1 MNGAERT
8 FELSRGTLCER
19 EVSLKMDHE
28 SAVAH
33 VRSTFEDVG
42 FRAVTEYSPS
52 VRFGHATNAIPES
65 HTVLG
70 FEIPNG
76 DERGLTTADERVAV
90 LFPPSVSIWS
100 DDSGVQRV
108 YYLDVLRLAPG
119 LNLTTDE
126 EMWLGGVAELE
137 RLVYDAFDA
146 LEADIDHL

>member
-1 MNGAERT
+1 MNGAESPL
-8 FELSRGTLCER
+8 EISRATLCER

-52 VRFGHATNAIPES
+52 VRFGHATNAIPGS

-70 FEIPNG
+70 FEIPNAE
-76 DERGLTTADERVAV
+76 DRGLATADERIAV
-90 LFPPSVSIWS
+90 LYPLSVSIRS
-100 DDSGVQRV
+100 DEPDVQRV

-126 EMWLGGVAELE
+126 ERWLGVVAELE
-137 RLVYDAFDA
+137 GLIYDAFDA